1 MFQSF
6 VCGWKLVIGNQLNVS
21 SAPIIKWRRAML
33 ISKLHLYWDF
43 NVEYMEGLS
52 ILIILVGYVVDLLGE
67 KDLSLHPE
75 DLSSE

>member
-1 MFQSF
+1 
-6 VCGWKLVIGNQLNVS
+6 
-21 SAPIIKWRRAML
+21 ML

-43 NVEYMEGLS
+43 NIEYMEGLS

>member
-1 MFQSF
+1 
-6 VCGWKLVIGNQLNVS
+6 
-21 SAPIIKWRRAML
+21 ML

-52 ILIILVGYVVDLLGE
+52 ILITLVGYVVDLLGE
-67 KDLSLHPE
+67 KDLSLHLE